1 MSDLKQVLSDE
12 IRRLARKEVKLAVQP
27 LQATIVSLRRQI
39 SELKKLY
46 SEANKKAENYQ
57 KQAAAA
63 QGIELVDEE
72 PKLRL
77 NAAGI
82 VRIRTKLKLTQSEL
96 AQLLDVSMHTVS
108 SWEKGKS
115 YPRAGVKARI
125 CALRGLGK
133 KEVKALLAKTAP
145 GSEE

>member
-1 MSDLKQVLSDE
+1 MSDLKQVLTDE

-27 LQATIVSLRRQI
+27 LQANIVALRRQI

-46 SEANKKAENYQ
+46 AEASKKAEVYR
-57 KQAAAA
+57 KKAAETA
-63 QGIELVDEE
+63 GTEIVDEE

-82 VRIRTKLKLTQSEL
+82 VRIRTKLKFTQTEF
-96 AQLLDVSMHTVS
+96 ARLLDVSMHTVS

-125 CALRGLGK
+125 CALRTVGK
-133 KEVKALLAKTAP
+133 KQIKAMLEQAP
-145 GSEE
+145 ADAE

>member
-1 MSDLKQVLSDE
+1 M
-12 IRRLARKEVKLAVQP
+12 
-27 LQATIVSLRRQI
+27 
-39 SELKKLY
+39 KKLY

-133 KEVKALLAKTAP
+133 KQVKALLAKTTP
-145 GSEE
+145 GTEE

>member
-1 MSDLKQVLSDE
+1 MSDLKQVLTDE

-27 LQATIVSLRRQI
+27 LQANIVALRRQI

-46 SEANKKAENYQ
+46 AEASKKAEVYR
-57 KQAAAA
+57 KKAAETT
-63 QGIELVDEE
+63 GTEIVDEE

-82 VRIRTKLKLTQSEL
+82 VRIRTKLKLTQTEF
-96 AQLLDVSMHTVS
+96 ARLLDVSMHTVS

-125 CALRGLGK
+125 CALRTVGK
-133 KEVKALLAKTAP
+133 KQIKAMLEQAP
-145 GSEE
+145 ADAE